1 MEREELVEKFSGFLN
16 EDCLD
21 DLVTALTENR
31 KSISIDFSLLDKFDV
46 ELGDYLLENPEDAF
60 SAAEEAIKS
69 IDTGM
74 AENKLRVRFYGLP
87 ESRNNRIRKIRAEH
101 LGKLIVVDGVV
112 KSASEIRPEISE
124 AVFACPECGMRMSVL
139 QADRAI
145 KAPDRCECGCK
156 RGFSLVDQK
165 MFDVRWVTVEEPFEI
180 TSGEQPS
187 ELTILMKEDL
197 TTPLMQNRTEP
208 GNRILITGVL
218 KSTPRSSKD
227 ASTRMMDIYL
237 DANQVE
243 SIEVGWE
250 ELNIS
255 NEDEQKIIE
264 LSKDPLLY
272 EKLVASLAPT
282 IYGLNDVKEAI
293 ILQMFAGEQHVL
305 RDKTR
310 IRGNLHLLLVGDPA
324 CLVADERIVLADG
337 TIMKMGD
344 AGTRHMQ
351 DIDLRVHTGSG
362 RNYGR
367 ADRFHLY
374 RRQPVMEVITETG
387 KSIKGSYNQPL
398 LVLED
403 MKNVWK
409 RLDEMRIGDNVRTL
423 SKIECRIKSP
433 VATGWSDK
441 DYYHKKQE
449 WKIKVPAAVDE
460 ELASIFGYVIADG
473 WVQKNRVGFVVS
485 DDEADIL
492 PYLERAFAGCFGAPV
507 STYVHKRASSRIA
520 YYQVNRTHAAG
531 LLQFLKEKRV
541 PDSIFKSGDRVVA
554 SFLRWL
560 YEGDGTVFAN
570 GRGRTSVSLRS
581 ASIEL
586 LRDVQM
592 LLLRF
597 GIQSRILWDGK
608 SRTSTI
614 GGRVVKG
621 NPSGTLMIRRS
632 ESITKFAKSI
642 GFVSA
647 KKKARMGKAA
657 EYARTHARR
666 VHQERAEKIVQIRY
680 HAPEDVFDIEVPVH
694 HRFVANGIVVHNT
707 AKSQI
712 MKLASTMIPRG
723 KYASGTAVSG
733 AGLCTV
739 YDTLVQQG
747 DGTITKIGNMVEG
760 EFAKRTDGIR
770 QLDDGIYFV
779 DAPARGGNGS
789 RTLIAFDDGS
799 LKLKPSA
806 VTRYWKI
813 RAPDKLVKITTRT
826 GKSVYVTQENPVPTI
841 KEGRIIWKRAAD
853 ILPGE
858 HLATP
863 RVLDV
868 DCGNESLS
876 GLMPGN
882 AWLSNECFDIGL
894 FKKLILSRGSIRSF
908 CRKTGLDEDDIY
920 YNWKSTGGHGA
931 PKVSELRS
939 GCESL
944 GMGVENLLSERVTLS
959 QFHGHRTALPVFMN
973 AGLAYM
979 MGLISGDGSISRTCM
994 GGSDIRFFNIHD
1006 GLLDAYRKLCVSQLG
1021 IGASD
1026 ETDGYGLPC
1035 IRFRSKIFGGVLDGF
1050 GIVGGDKAHGLYISE
1065 RTSRLPKPLLSSY
1078 LRGCFDTDG
1087 CVVRRKTRGSSHV
1100 ELSSVSE
1107 AFIKGVQMLL
1117 LRYGITSIVK
1127 EKPPRTSVIRGR
1139 TVRSGTRYDLVISN
1153 LDNLKAFRSG
1163 IGFGCVEKSDKL
1175 DYIIGRIS
1183 KAHNNMDLVPEIGC
1197 VLRRCR
1203 ESLGLRPGEFYR
1215 YGSYAYAYETGMRK
1229 PSRRM
1234 LADVIGRLGDGPGRC
1249 GLHELSKFAESDL
1262 FWDGVKKVEVVENKE
1277 HEYVYDVTVEG
1288 EHSFVANGLIIHN
1301 TATVVREEKFVGGW
1315 VLEAGALV
1323 LANRSICA
1331 IDEFSHV
1338 APHDMIKLQEA
1349 MSLETISIAK
1359 ASIVATLPAQ
1369 TAILA
1374 GANPKFGRFDPYI
1387 PIKEQ
1392 LDINEVMLSR
1402 FDLRFALKDV
1412 PNPELDLKIAD
1423 HVLKMRHFEE
1433 DAAAPVID
1441 PAFLRKYIA
1450 YARANVHP
1458 KLTVE
1463 TGEKLKEFYLEMRA
1477 MSGEDS
1483 AVSITVRQ
1491 YDSLIRISEASAKV
1505 RLSETVDIEDA
1516 QRAINLMSLSLRQ
1529 FGFEP
1534 STGKIDIDRVE
1545 GQRMTSA
1552 QRGKTKVMMDVIAA
1566 IESDTGKEMPR
1577 DELVRRA
1584 AAEGID
1590 DAEAMVRTLLQMGEL
1605 YEPRPGFV
1613 SRVRS

>member
-1 MEREELVEKFSGFLN
+1 MEREELVEKFSEFLN
-16 EDCLD
+16 ERCMG

-31 KSISIDFSLLDKFDV
+31 KSISVDFSLLDKFDV
-46 ELGDYLLENPEDAF
+46 ELADYLIEQPEDAL

-74 AENKLRVRFYGLP
+74 VESKLRVRFYNLP
-87 ESRNNRIRKIRAEH
+87 ASKNIRIRSIRAEH
-101 LGKLIVVDGVV
+101 LGKMLVVDGVV
-112 KSASEIRPEISE
+112 KSASEVRPEISE
-124 AVFACPECGMRMSVL
+124 AVFACPECGMRMSVM
-139 QADRAI
+139 QAERNI

-218 KSTPRSSKD
+218 KHVPRVSRD
-227 ASTRMMDIYL
+227 ASSRMMDIYL
-237 DANQVE
+237 DANHVD

-255 NEDEQKIIE
+255 PDDEQKIIE

-272 EKLVASLAPT
+272 DKLVASLAPT
-282 IYGLNDVKEAI
+282 IYGLNDIKESI

-337 TIMKMGD
+337 TIMKMAE
-344 AGTRHMQ
+344 AGTRHLQ
-351 DIDLRVHTGSG
+351 KIDLHVHTGSG

-367 ADRFHLY
+367 ADRFHVY
-374 RRQPVMEVITETG
+374 RKQPVMEIVTETG
-387 KSIKGSYNQPL
+387 KSIKGSYNQPV
-398 LVLED
+398 LVLD
-403 MKNVWK
+403 NTSNVWK
-409 RLDEMRIGDNVRTL
+409 RLDEIRIGDRVRTL
-423 SKIECRIKSP
+423 SKIECKIKSP
-433 VATGWSDK
+433 VETGWSDK
-441 DYYHKKQE
+441 DYYHKKPE
-449 WKIKVPAAVDE
+449 WKIKVPAHVDE
-460 ELASIFGYVIADG
+460 KLAAIFGYVVADG
-473 WVQKNRVGFVVS
+473 WVQKNRVGFVIS
-485 DDEADIL
+485 KDESDIL
-492 PYLERAFAGCFGAPV
+492 PELECAFADCFGAPV
-507 STYVHKRASSRIA
+507 STYVHRRASRRIA
-520 YYQVNRTHAAG
+520 YYQVNRTHAAE

-541 PDSIFKSGDRVVA
+541 PGLIFKSGNRVVA

-560 YEGDGTVFAN
+560 YEGDGTAFAN

-597 GIQSRILWDGK
+597 GIHSRILWDGRGSASK
-608 SRTSTI
+608 I
-614 GGRVVKG
+614 DGRVIKG
-621 NPSGTLMIRRS
+621 YPSGTLMIRRS
-632 ESITKFAKSI
+632 GDILRFFKNVGFA
-642 GFVSA
+642 SA
-647 KKKARMGKAA
+647 KKKDRLAKVV
-657 EYARTHARR
+657 EYAKAHVRR
-666 VHQERAEKIVQIRY
+666 VHKERAEKIVRISR
-680 HAPEDVFDIEVPVH
+680 HPAEDVFDIEVPVH

-733 AGLCTV
+733 AGL
-739 YDTLVQQG
+739 
-747 DGTITKIGNMVEG
+747 
-760 EFAKRTDGIR
+760 
-770 QLDDGIYFV
+770 
-779 DAPARGGNGS
+779 
-789 RTLIAFDDGS
+789 
-799 LKLKPSA
+799 
-806 VTRYWKI
+806 
-813 RAPDKLVKITTRT
+813 
-826 GKSVYVTQENPVPTI
+826 
-841 KEGRIIWKRAAD
+841 
-853 ILPGE
+853 
-858 HLATP
+858 
-863 RVLDV
+863 
-868 DCGNESLS
+868 
-876 GLMPGN
+876 
-882 AWLSNECFDIGL
+882 
-894 FKKLILSRGSIRSF
+894 
-908 CRKTGLDEDDIY
+908 
-920 YNWKSTGGHGA
+920 
-931 PKVSELRS
+931 
-939 GCESL
+939 
-944 GMGVENLLSERVTLS
+944 
-959 QFHGHRTALPVFMN
+959 
-973 AGLAYM
+973 
-979 MGLISGDGSISRTCM
+979 
-994 GGSDIRFFNIHD
+994 
-1006 GLLDAYRKLCVSQLG
+1006 
-1021 IGASD
+1021 
-1026 ETDGYGLPC
+1026 
-1035 IRFRSKIFGGVLDGF
+1035 
-1050 GIVGGDKAHGLYISE
+1050 
-1065 RTSRLPKPLLSSY
+1065 
-1078 LRGCFDTDG
+1078 
-1087 CVVRRKTRGSSHV
+1087 
-1100 ELSSVSE
+1100 
-1107 AFIKGVQMLL
+1107 
-1117 LRYGITSIVK
+1117 
-1127 EKPPRTSVIRGR
+1127 
-1139 TVRSGTRYDLVISN
+1139 
-1153 LDNLKAFRSG
+1153 
-1163 IGFGCVEKSDKL
+1163 
-1175 DYIIGRIS
+1175 
-1183 KAHNNMDLVPEIGC
+1183 
-1197 VLRRCR
+1197 
-1203 ESLGLRPGEFYR
+1203 
-1215 YGSYAYAYETGMRK
+1215 
-1229 PSRRM
+1229 
-1234 LADVIGRLGDGPGRC
+1234 
-1249 GLHELSKFAESDL
+1249 
-1262 FWDGVKKVEVVENKE
+1262 
-1277 HEYVYDVTVEG
+1277 
-1288 EHSFVANGLIIHN
+1288 

-1412 PNPELDLKIAD
+1412 PNPETDKKIAD

-1433 DAAAPVID
+1433 DAALPAID

-1463 TGEKLKEFYLEMRA
+1463 AGEKLKEFYLEMRA

-1491 YDSLIRISEASAKV
+1491 YDSLIRMSEASAKV

-1552 QRGKTKVMMDVIAA
+1552 QRGKTKIMMDVIAA
-1566 IESDTGKEMPR
+1566 LEAELGKEMPR

-1590 DAEAMVRTLLQMGEL
+1590 DAEDILRKLLQIGDL
-1605 YEPRPGFV
+1605 YEPRQNV
-1613 SRVRS
+1613 ISRVHG

>member
-1 MEREELVEKFSGFLN
+1 MEREELVEKFSGFMN
-16 EDCLD
+16 ERCMD

-31 KSISIDFSLLDKFDV
+31 KSISVDFSLLDKFDV
-46 ELGDYLLENPEDAF
+46 ELADYLLENPEDAL
-60 SAAEEAIKS
+60 SAAEEAIKQ

-74 AENKLRVRFYGLP
+74 AESKLRVRFYNLP
-87 ESRNNRIRKIRAEH
+87 ASKGIRIRSVRAEH
-101 LGKLIVVDGVV
+101 LGKMIVVDGVV

-139 QADRAI
+139 QADRSI

-156 RGFSLVDQK
+156 RGFTLVDQK

-208 GNRILITGVL
+208 GNRIMITGVL
-218 KSTPRSSKD
+218 KHTARSYKD
-227 ASTRMMDIYL
+227 TASRMLDIYL
-237 DANQVE
+237 DANYIE

-250 ELNIS
+250 ELQIS
-255 NEDEQKIIE
+255 AEDEQRIRE
-264 LSKDPLLY
+264 LAADPLIY
-272 EKLVASLAPT
+272 DKLVASLAPT
-282 IYGLNDVKEAI
+282 IYGHNDVKEAI

-324 CLVADERIVLADG
+324 CLVADERVVLADG

-344 AGTRHMQ
+344 AGSKHLQ

-374 RRQPVMEVITETG
+374 RRQPVMEAVTETG

-398 LVLED
+398 LVLENT
-403 MKNVWK
+403 KNVWK
-409 RLDEMRIGDNVRTL
+409 RLDEIRIGDRVRTL
-423 SKIECRIKSP
+423 SKIECSIKSP
-433 VATGWSDK
+433 VETGWSDK
-441 DYYHKKQE
+441 DYYHKKPE

-460 ELASIFGYVIADG
+460 KLASIFGYIIADG
-473 WVQKNRVGFVVS
+473 WVQKRRIGFVVS
-485 DDEADIL
+485 KDEADIL
-492 PYLERAFAGCFGAPV
+492 PKLERAFADCFNAPV
-507 STYVHKRASSRIA
+507 STYVHKRASKRIA
-520 YYQVNRTHAAG
+520 YYQVNRTHAAE
-531 LLQFLKEKRV
+531 LMQFLKEKRV
-541 PDSIFKSGDRVVA
+541 PGIVFKSGDRVVA

-570 GRGRTSVSLRS
+570 GRGRASVSLRS

-597 GIQSRILWDGK
+597 GIHSRILWDGK
-608 SRTSTI
+608 SRTSSI

-621 NPSGTLMIRRS
+621 KPSGTLMIRRS
-632 ESITKFAKSI
+632 ESITKFSKSI

-647 KKKARMGKAA
+647 KKKARMEKAA
-657 EYARTHARR
+657 EYARTHVRR
-666 VHQERAEKIVQIRY
+666 VHKGRAEKIVQIRY
-680 HAPEDVFDIEVPVH
+680 HALEDVFDIEVPVH

-733 AGLCTV
+733 AGL
-739 YDTLVQQG
+739 
-747 DGTITKIGNMVEG
+747 
-760 EFAKRTDGIR
+760 
-770 QLDDGIYFV
+770 
-779 DAPARGGNGS
+779 
-789 RTLIAFDDGS
+789 
-799 LKLKPSA
+799 
-806 VTRYWKI
+806 
-813 RAPDKLVKITTRT
+813 
-826 GKSVYVTQENPVPTI
+826 
-841 KEGRIIWKRAAD
+841 
-853 ILPGE
+853 
-858 HLATP
+858 
-863 RVLDV
+863 
-868 DCGNESLS
+868 
-876 GLMPGN
+876 
-882 AWLSNECFDIGL
+882 
-894 FKKLILSRGSIRSF
+894 
-908 CRKTGLDEDDIY
+908 
-920 YNWKSTGGHGA
+920 
-931 PKVSELRS
+931 
-939 GCESL
+939 
-944 GMGVENLLSERVTLS
+944 
-959 QFHGHRTALPVFMN
+959 
-973 AGLAYM
+973 
-979 MGLISGDGSISRTCM
+979 
-994 GGSDIRFFNIHD
+994 
-1006 GLLDAYRKLCVSQLG
+1006 
-1021 IGASD
+1021 
-1026 ETDGYGLPC
+1026 
-1035 IRFRSKIFGGVLDGF
+1035 
-1050 GIVGGDKAHGLYISE
+1050 
-1065 RTSRLPKPLLSSY
+1065 
-1078 LRGCFDTDG
+1078 
-1087 CVVRRKTRGSSHV
+1087 
-1100 ELSSVSE
+1100 
-1107 AFIKGVQMLL
+1107 
-1117 LRYGITSIVK
+1117 
-1127 EKPPRTSVIRGR
+1127 
-1139 TVRSGTRYDLVISN
+1139 
-1153 LDNLKAFRSG
+1153 
-1163 IGFGCVEKSDKL
+1163 
-1175 DYIIGRIS
+1175 
-1183 KAHNNMDLVPEIGC
+1183 
-1197 VLRRCR
+1197 
-1203 ESLGLRPGEFYR
+1203 
-1215 YGSYAYAYETGMRK
+1215 
-1229 PSRRM
+1229 
-1234 LADVIGRLGDGPGRC
+1234 
-1249 GLHELSKFAESDL
+1249 
-1262 FWDGVKKVEVVENKE
+1262 
-1277 HEYVYDVTVEG
+1277 
-1288 EHSFVANGLIIHN
+1288 

-1338 APHDMIKLQEA
+1338 APQDMIKLQEA

-1412 PNPELDLKIAD
+1412 PNPEIDEKIAD

-1433 DAAAPVID
+1433 EAAVPIID

-1463 TGEKLKEFYLEMRA
+1463 AGGRLKEFYLQMRA

-1491 YDSLIRISEASAKV
+1491 YDSLIRIAEASAKI
-1505 RLSETVDIEDA
+1505 RLSATVDVEDA

-1545 GQRMTSA
+1545 GQKMTAA
-1552 QRGKTKVMMDVIAA
+1552 QRSKTKVVMDVIDALEA
-1566 IESDTGKEMPR
+1566 EIGKEMPR

-1584 AAEGID
+1584 AAEGIE
-1590 DAEAMVRTLLQMGEL
+1590 DAEEIVRKLLQIGEL

-1613 SRVRS
+1613 SRVRG

>member
-1 MEREELVEKFSGFLN
+1 MEREELVEKFSEFLN

-208 GNRILITGVL
+208 GNRILISGVL

-324 CLVADERIVLADG
+324 
-337 TIMKMGD
+337 
-344 AGTRHMQ
+344 
-351 DIDLRVHTGSG
+351 
-362 RNYGR
+362 
-367 ADRFHLY
+367 
-374 RRQPVMEVITETG
+374 
-387 KSIKGSYNQPL
+387 
-398 LVLED
+398 
-403 MKNVWK
+403 
-409 RLDEMRIGDNVRTL
+409 
-423 SKIECRIKSP
+423 
-433 VATGWSDK
+433 
-441 DYYHKKQE
+441 
-449 WKIKVPAAVDE
+449 
-460 ELASIFGYVIADG
+460 
-473 WVQKNRVGFVVS
+473 
-485 DDEADIL
+485 
-492 PYLERAFAGCFGAPV
+492 
-507 STYVHKRASSRIA
+507 
-520 YYQVNRTHAAG
+520 
-531 LLQFLKEKRV
+531 
-541 PDSIFKSGDRVVA
+541 
-554 SFLRWL
+554 
-560 YEGDGTVFAN
+560 
-570 GRGRTSVSLRS
+570 
-581 ASIEL
+581 
-586 LRDVQM
+586 
-592 LLLRF
+592 
-597 GIQSRILWDGK
+597 
-608 SRTSTI
+608 
-614 GGRVVKG
+614 
-621 NPSGTLMIRRS
+621 
-632 ESITKFAKSI
+632 
-642 GFVSA
+642 
-647 KKKARMGKAA
+647 
-657 EYARTHARR
+657 
-666 VHQERAEKIVQIRY
+666 
-680 HAPEDVFDIEVPVH
+680 
-694 HRFVANGIVVHNT
+694 T

-733 AGLCTV
+733 AGL
-739 YDTLVQQG
+739 
-747 DGTITKIGNMVEG
+747 
-760 EFAKRTDGIR
+760 
-770 QLDDGIYFV
+770 
-779 DAPARGGNGS
+779 
-789 RTLIAFDDGS
+789 
-799 LKLKPSA
+799 
-806 VTRYWKI
+806 
-813 RAPDKLVKITTRT
+813 
-826 GKSVYVTQENPVPTI
+826 
-841 KEGRIIWKRAAD
+841 
-853 ILPGE
+853 
-858 HLATP
+858 
-863 RVLDV
+863 
-868 DCGNESLS
+868 
-876 GLMPGN
+876 
-882 AWLSNECFDIGL
+882 
-894 FKKLILSRGSIRSF
+894 
-908 CRKTGLDEDDIY
+908 
-920 YNWKSTGGHGA
+920 
-931 PKVSELRS
+931 
-939 GCESL
+939 
-944 GMGVENLLSERVTLS
+944 
-959 QFHGHRTALPVFMN
+959 
-973 AGLAYM
+973 
-979 MGLISGDGSISRTCM
+979 
-994 GGSDIRFFNIHD
+994 
-1006 GLLDAYRKLCVSQLG
+1006 
-1021 IGASD
+1021 
-1026 ETDGYGLPC
+1026 
-1035 IRFRSKIFGGVLDGF
+1035 
-1050 GIVGGDKAHGLYISE
+1050 
-1065 RTSRLPKPLLSSY
+1065 
-1078 LRGCFDTDG
+1078 
-1087 CVVRRKTRGSSHV
+1087 
-1100 ELSSVSE
+1100 
-1107 AFIKGVQMLL
+1107 
-1117 LRYGITSIVK
+1117 
-1127 EKPPRTSVIRGR
+1127 
-1139 TVRSGTRYDLVISN
+1139 
-1153 LDNLKAFRSG
+1153 
-1163 IGFGCVEKSDKL
+1163 
-1175 DYIIGRIS
+1175 
-1183 KAHNNMDLVPEIGC
+1183 
-1197 VLRRCR
+1197 
-1203 ESLGLRPGEFYR
+1203 
-1215 YGSYAYAYETGMRK
+1215 
-1229 PSRRM
+1229 
-1234 LADVIGRLGDGPGRC
+1234 
-1249 GLHELSKFAESDL
+1249 
-1262 FWDGVKKVEVVENKE
+1262 
-1277 HEYVYDVTVEG
+1277 
-1288 EHSFVANGLIIHN
+1288 

-1338 APHDMIKLQEA
+1338 APQDMVKLQEA

-1412 PNPELDLKIAD
+1412 PNPETDLKIAD

-1433 DAAAPVID
+1433 DAAVPIID

-1463 TGEKLKEFYLEMRA
+1463 AGEKLKEFYLEMRA

-1491 YDSLIRISEASAKV
+1491 YDSLIRISEASAKI

-1566 IESDTGKEMPR
+1566 IENDTGKEMPR

-1590 DAEAMVRTLLQMGEL
+1590 DAEAMLRTLLQMGEL

-1613 SRVRS
+1613 SRVRG